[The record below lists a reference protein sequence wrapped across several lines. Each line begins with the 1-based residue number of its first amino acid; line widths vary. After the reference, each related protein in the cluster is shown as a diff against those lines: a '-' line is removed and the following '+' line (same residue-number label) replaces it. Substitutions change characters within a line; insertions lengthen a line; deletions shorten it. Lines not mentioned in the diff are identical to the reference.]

1 MINPGSE
8 LGTLPTL
15 SGDGDGG
22 GDGIIFCCSITT
34 LWSNGCTAKGGF
46 EAQSLNFP
54 RGSGIKD
61 PPAGVRFLGPEDHL
75 EKETVT
81 HCNILAWAITWAE
94 KPSELRAMGLQRI
107 RHDFA
112 TKP

>member
-46 EAQSLNFP
+46 EAEF
-54 RGSGIKD
+54 
-61 PPAGVRFLGPEDHL
+61 
-75 EKETVT
+75 
-81 HCNILAWAITWAE
+81 
-94 KPSELRAMGLQRI
+94 
-107 RHDFA
+107 
-112 TKP
+112 